1 MKISNL
7 TEMATPSS
15 MPDPNTAAPKF
26 GRSDDVLES
35 GVGTTTSGAVA
46 TDSKPMGKMRTRGQ
60 GSMFKGISTSS
71 KYANSRKAGISEDI
85 ITEGAI
91 KQLMMDLKQMP
102 ESEFKTTYGMSK
114 LEARTELKKP
124 KQSNVNEDE
133 LSEEQLRAKQKRDE
147 IFKKAK
153 DRELG
158 NKPQSR
164 EIMAK
169 EEFNGEYD
177 DEAGMADNNLE
188 TMRRAVDG
196 IDNVISAGDNLPEWC
211 QEKIAVAKSMLVTVW
226 DYMRS
231 EEEIHEG
238 YYSSYDNNRTGFR
251 KPQRDLSGEGE
262 PEGMFTVVIN
272 GRPWK
277 EFTSNKAF
285 SVAKTIATKHPD
297 KTVQVKWPTGQLNTV
312 KEGITEG
319 WKDEADDYSE
329 WSNHVKQKLSQASP
343 SQRLGLAKQLSQ
355 VEVKNFGT
363 TIQGGFNKETGKPQ
377 AGLGLTDTVRSIL
390 RSIDMPQSSGQNS
403 APGNFSMPF
412 GSVDIQGM
420 ENATP
425 EELAVMKKAVMMGP
439 EVAGAAGR
447 FYRKNGTITEQ
458 DLVRIQQKVAAD
470 ASDEWKQQRGVTEN
484 ANAYGYEV
492 GQTVKLDN
500 GKQGRVIDIFDDSIE
515 VLLTTGRTITIAFQD
530 AHVLDEQG
538 SGPEYIDN
546 MMNQYK
552 ASLPGQTP
560 VAPAK
565 PARAVDAKGRT
576 QSQWLALVK
585 KKFPA
590 AKVMVAKMMD
600 GPCHA
605 ILPDGRK
612 LSWIKVKQPGA
623 KPTQQSRWQVAEGYN
638 PNSVSAQHRRDIQ
651 SHHEAEIRRKAESG
665 DPDAVKRLAL
675 MNKHKERRAN
685 DFDARM
691 ERESVGEGQL
701 GNILPWPEVANK
713 ISSAMKAMGWKAQRK
728 GDDAFMFS
736 TKGQEDESQWYMVM
750 IDNEGNG
757 MFTYA
762 LGTFEGDRPDIGEQ
776 GTLPTT
782 EASVSEVLMAIRDG
796 YGLNEQGVTESSQ
809 RVDSLVTDA
818 LRIMKGSEVSDAVS
832 ALKTVLGDREYNGR
846 RGHYNFYV
854 KQILDMYNSQGV
866 AEESKG
872 LWANIHAKR
881 ERIKQG
887 SGEKM
892 RKPGSTGAPTA
903 SALRKSAK

>member
-7 TEMATPSS
+7 TETATPSS

-26 GRSDDVLES
+26 GRSDEMLES
-35 GVGTTTSGAVA
+35 GVGTSTAGGIASV
-46 TDSKPMGKMRTRGQ
+46 SKPMGKMQKRGQ

-71 KYANSRKAGISEDI
+71 KYANSKKAGISED
-85 ITEGAI
+85 
-91 KQLMMDLKQMP
+91 
-102 ESEFKTTYGMSK
+102 S
-114 LEARTELKKP
+114 
-124 KQSNVNEDE
+124 VNEDE
-133 LSEEQLRAKQKRDE
+133 LSEEQLQAKKRRE
-147 IFKKAK
+147 ENFKKSK

-164 EIMAK
+164 EIMTK
-169 EEFNGEYD
+169 EAFNGEYD

-196 IDNVISAGDNLPEWC
+196 IDNVINAGDNLPEWC

-262 PEGMFTVVIN
+262 PAGMFMVMID

-277 EFTSNKAF
+277 EFTSNIAF
-285 SVAKTIATKHPD
+285 QRAKTLAD
-297 KTVQVKWPTGQLNTV
+297 KNPSKNIQVRWPTGQLNTV
-312 KEGITEG
+312 KEGLI
-319 WKDEADDYSE
+319 
-329 WSNHVKQKLSQASP
+329 
-343 SQRLGLAKQLSQ
+343 
-355 VEVKNFGT
+355 
-363 TIQGGFNKETGKPQ
+363 
-377 AGLGLTDTVRSIL
+377 
-390 RSIDMPQSSGQNS
+390 
-403 APGNFSMPF
+403 
-412 GSVDIQGM
+412 
-420 ENATP
+420 EN
-425 EELAVMKKAVMMGP
+425 
-439 EVAGAAGR
+439 
-447 FYRKNGTITEQ
+447 
-458 DLVRIQQKVAAD
+458 
-470 ASDEWKQQRGVTEN
+470 EN
-484 ANAYGYEV
+484 PYGYEV
-492 GQTVKLDN
+492 GQTVKLSD

-515 VLLTTGRTITIAFQD
+515 VLLTTGRTISVDFQD
-530 AHVLDEQG
+530 AQVLDEQG
-538 SGPEYIDN
+538 
-546 MMNQYK
+546 
-552 ASLPGQTP
+552 PGQLSTSP
-560 VAPAK
+560 T
-565 PARAVDAKGRT
+565 RAVDAKGRT
-576 QSQWLALVK
+576 QSQWLKLVK
-585 KKFPA
+585 AKFPT
-590 AKVMVAKMMD
+590 AKIIQSKMID
-600 GPCHA
+600 GPA
-605 ILPDGRK
+605 QANLPDGRK
-612 LSWIKVKQPGA
+612 LYWSKVEHTE
-623 KPTQQSRWQVAEGYN
+623 KPQGV
-638 PNSVSAQHRRDIQ
+638 D
-651 SHHEAEIRRKAESG
+651 
-665 DPDAVKRLAL
+665 
-675 MNKHKERRAN
+675 
-685 DFDARM
+685 
-691 ERESVGEGQL
+691 EGQL
-701 GNILPWPEVANK
+701 GNVLPWPEVANK
-713 ISSAMKAMGWKAQRK
+713 ISSAMKAMGWKTQRK

-736 TKGQEDESQWYMVM
+736 TKGAEDESQYYMVM

-782 EASVSEVLMAIRDG
+782 AASVSEVLMAIRDG

-818 LRIMKGSEVSDAVS
+818 LRIMKGPELDDAVR
-832 ALKTVLGDREYNGR
+832 ALKTVLGNREYNDR

-854 KQILDMYNSQGV
+854 RQILDMYNSQGVAEARFNPDDYSDARTSGDYGMDLHTNTTGSSYKEIDKGSNVGQRGRPSTKSLNGISKALPADAFGRTTGKIPASAKPKTKPDPFKGLDEKAPPGAKAERMVKHIKKGYAKDGKITPKEKSIAYATAWKAHNAGKVEEQGV